1 MNFPTENLRIKE
13 IKELI
18 PPAQLQAELPITHEA
33 AATVYQTRQ
42 AIQKILKGED
52 DRLIVII
59 GPCSIHDPKAAWE
72 YAKRLQQL
80 KSELKDSLLVIMRV
94 YFEKPRSTVGWK
106 GFINDPHLNDSFQI
120 NEGLHLARKLLLDLA
135 SAGIP
140 AATEFLDLI
149 SPQYVADSISWGAIG
164 ARTIESQV
172 HRELASGLSCPV
184 GFKNATNGSPDPAIA
199 AILSA
204 SKPHHFLSVTRE
216 GHSAIVSTTGNS
228 DCHLILR
235 GGKTPNY
242 DKESIDSTAKKLAKA
257 ELAPQVMID
266 CSHGNSGKDPKQQI
280 QVAKNIAS
288 QIAAEDQRIIGAM
301 LESHLIS
308 GRQDIVPGQ
317 PLTYGQSITDSCMGW
332 EESADLLHELA
343 RSVERRR
350 EAKNTK

>member
-18 PPAQLQAELPITHEA
+18 PPSQLQAELPITYEA
-33 AATVYQTRQ
+33 ATTVHQTRQ
-42 AIQKILKGED
+42 EIQQILKGED
-52 DRLIVII
+52 DRVIVIV
-59 GPCSIHDPKAAWE
+59 GPCSIHDAKSAWE
-72 YAKRLQQL
+72 YAERLKQL
-80 KSELKDSLLVIMRV
+80 KTKLKDNLLVIMRV

-149 SPQYVADSISWGAIG
+149 SPQYVADLISWGAIG

-235 GGKTPNY
+235 GGKAPNY
-242 DKESIDSTAKKLAKA
+242 DRESIDSTAKKLAKA
-257 ELAPQVMID
+257 GLVPQVMID
-266 CSHGNSGKDPKQQI
+266 CSHGNSGKDPQQQI
-280 QVAKNIAS
+280 QVAKNVAA
-288 QIAAEDQRIIGAM
+288 QISAGDRRITGAM
-301 LESHLIS
+301 LESHLIP
-308 GRQDIVPGQ
+308 GRQDIVLGQ
-317 PLTYGQSITDSCMGW
+317 PLTYGQSITDACMGW
-332 EESADLLHELA
+332 EESADILHEFA
-343 RSVERRR
+343 HSVAKRR
-350 EAKNTK
+350 